1 MSLAL
6 RSGDIG
12 DEKGFFIYFDA
23 VTSYS
28 QNYSGGVTKHPID
41 SGSPVVDHFTRE
53 NPVVTISAVVTGV
66 DVSTGSFNIT
76 GVDGERAQNV
86 RQAPNAVSVQGSNN
100 SLIDRFIPSSIGQFL
115 PSSMPEPLMDSARAS
130 VVEQV
135 RAALRELIVGVKFN
149 EATGEEEP
157 NINLVYLYEYNGTL
171 LNRVVSN
178 LVVTNVVFSESVD
191 SGEGLFCDITLEQV
205 QFVGLRSE
213 AIPQE
218 YTPSMQPQA
227 APKESQGKQDSTV
240 QEVEEEEAM
249 EESELSRLG
258 GGKIIDLLRGGE
270 SNGD

>member
-28 QNYSGGVTKHPID
+28 QNYSGSVTKHPID

-76 GVDGERAQNV
+76 GNDGERAHNV
-86 RQAPNAVSVQGSNN
+86 REAPNAVSVEGGNN
-100 SLIDRFIPSSIGQFL
+100 SLIDKFIPSSIGQFL
-115 PSSMPEPLMDSARAS
+115 PSSMPEPLMDDARES
-130 VVEQV
+130 VIEQV
-135 RAALRELIVGVKFN
+135 RAALSDLIVGVKFN
-149 EATGEEEP
+149 EVTGEEEP
-157 NINLVYLYEYNGTL
+157 NINVVYLYEYDGTL
-171 LNRVVSN
+171 LNKVVSN
-178 LVVTNVVFSESVD
+178 LVVTDVVFSESAD

-205 QFVGLRSE
+205 QFVGLRKE

-218 YTPSMQPQA
+218 YISSMQAQA
-227 APKESQGKQDSTV
+227 APKVSQGKQDSTV
-240 QEVEEEEAM
+240 QEVEEGEEG
-249 EESELSRLG
+249 SEQRERS
-258 GGKIIDLLRGGE
+258 IAHE
-270 SNGD
+270 WFYGDRS

>member
-76 GVDGERAQNV
+76 GIDGERAQNV
-86 RQAPNAVSVQGSNN
+86 RQAPNAVSVQGSDN

-115 PSSMPEPLMDSARAS
+115 PSSMPEPSMDSARAS

-149 EATGEEEP
+149 EVTGKEEP

-171 LNRVVSN
+171 LNRVVTN
-178 LVVTNVVFSESVD
+178 LVVTDVVFSESVD
-191 SGEGLFCDITLEQV
+191 SGDGLFCDITLEQV
-205 QFVGLRSE
+205 QFVGLRRE
-213 AIPQE
+213 AIPSE
-218 YTPSMQPQA
+218 YTQEMA
-227 APKESQGKQDSTV
+227 AATATKESKGKQDST
-240 QEVEEEEAM
+240 EKDP
-249 EESELSRLG
+249 EESDENRSRLSEAIRAATG
-258 GGKIIDLLRGGE
+258 IFPIGRGG
-270 SNGD
+270 